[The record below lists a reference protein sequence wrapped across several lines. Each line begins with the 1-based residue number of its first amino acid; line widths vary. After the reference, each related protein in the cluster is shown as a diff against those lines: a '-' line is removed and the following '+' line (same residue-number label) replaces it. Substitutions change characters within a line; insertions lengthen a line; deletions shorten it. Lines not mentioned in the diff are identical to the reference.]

1 MRDEAIIRLF
11 FERDERAIGETG
23 AKYGPY
29 CSKIALNLL
38 ESPEDAEECV
48 QDTFF
53 AAWNRIPPERPA
65 SLRVFLG
72 RITRNL
78 AISRYR
84 RNKALKRY
92 AGMEEQLEEL
102 ADCLP
107 SSDGVEPEFERRE
120 LGRIISRWLDT
131 LPETDRTL
139 FVRRYWYGESV
150 ERLARGRGERPNSLA
165 QRLRRLRLSLKNA
178 LEKEELTDE

>member
-1 MRDEAIIRLF
+1 MRDEAIIRLY

-38 ESPEDAEECV
+38 SVPEDAEECV
-48 QDTFF
+48 QDTYL
-53 AAWNRIPPERPA
+53 AAWNRIPPERPTA
-65 SLRVFLG
+65 LRVFLG

-84 RNKALKRY
+84 RNKAQKRC

-107 SSDGVEPEFERRE
+107 GSEGAEREFERRE
-120 LGRIISRWLDT
+120 LGRIISRWLDG
-131 LPETDRTL
+131 LPDGDRTL

-150 ERLARGRGERPNSLA
+150 EELARDRGARPNTVA
-165 QRLRRLRLSLKNA
+165 QRLRRLRLSLRDT